1 MTQNQINTKRSFIA
15 GLTASSVLLILYF
28 VILSLANSFSHAVE
42 QFNQMWYWILFLVA
56 GFGLQ
61 VGLYFY
67 IKESFR
73 SKQIASPTAA
83 VVTSGGVST
92 GSMIACC
99 LHHLVDVLPLMGLAT
114 AATFL
119 TQYQLWFIFLGILSN
134 FVGIVIML
142 EIIQK
147 HNLAGNFLNKILI
160 YNMGQ
165 IKKIAIGSS
174 LILLLVSFFLIN
186 NARAPIT
193 VSVGLDITEQHGTVG
208 KLNLPS
214 KIDSQGNV
222 SFEVTLLDFNINDPL
237 KFEIKMDTHAGSLDF
252 DLTEVSIVK
261 DDLGNQYR
269 ALEWRGSDPG
279 GHHRSGI
286 LVFPK
291 IDGQTK
297 KIKLVIQDNYLR
309 NFEWELLL
317 K

>member
-1 MTQNQINTKRSFIA
+1 MTQNQINTKRFFIA
-15 GLTASSVLLILYF
+15 GLTASSVLLVLYF

-42 QFNQMWYWILFLVA
+42 QFNQMWYWILVLVI

-83 VVTSGGVST
+83 IVTSGGVST

-99 LHHLVDVLPLMGLAT
+99 LHHLVDVLPLMGLAA

-134 FVGIVIML
+134 FVGIIIML

-193 VSVGLDITEQHGTVG
+193 ALVDSGIDEQQGTVG

-237 KFEIKMDTHAGSLDF
+237 KFEIKIDTHSGSLDF

-261 DDLGNQYR
+261 DDLGNQYQ
-269 ALEWRGSDPG
+269 ALEWQGSDPG

-297 KIKLVIQDNYLR
+297 KVKLVIQDNYLR
-309 NFEWELLL
+309 NFEWRLLL